1 MWSPIFFLGPVLRRK
16 YLGWFA
22 ALQTTSEL
30 ILSTL
35 QFSYFLWT
43 LLQIVFEAVRG
54 VSYRGDIAL
63 DDIAIRDG
71 SCPTS
76 GKFS

>member
-1 MWSPIFFLGPVLRRK
+1 M
-16 YLGWFA
+16 
-22 ALQTTSEL
+22 
-30 ILSTL
+30 
-35 QFSYFLWT
+35 
-43 LLQIVFEAVRG
+43 QIVFEAVRG

-76 GKFS
+76 GTIS